1 VVIALALLAWSSEPQ
16 RDPSLSPSQE
26 IMWKKLD
33 LSHAALDAI
42 ALDDFEALEAYAED
56 LTAMSV
62 ASARGAGD
70 KERFFEMSRE
80 FQATA
85 RELGRAARDRDSEA
99 AVLAYVHLT
108 LQCLGCHRQLGERP
122 R

>member
-1 VVIALALLAWSSEPQ
+1 
-16 RDPSLSPSQE
+16 
-26 IMWKKLD
+26 MWKKLD

-42 ALDDFEALEAYAED
+42 ALDDFEALEAYAAD
-56 LTAMSV
+56 LAELSL

-70 KERFFEMSRE
+70 KEHFAEMSRE

-85 RELGRAARDRDSEA
+85 RELGRAARDGDTEA
-99 AVLAYVHLT
+99 AALAYLELT
-108 LQCLGCHRQLGERP
+108 LQCVGCHRQLGERP